1 MTEEREVVLPLVPS
15 RRLMDDLKYRSFKLI
30 QDRQVW
36 ATAWARVEALTAEGW
51 TVEKVRVDWGNRL
64 PGIGDERE
72 TFIRRMCGGVERIEQ
87 DVSGQGKGS
96 TTVSLRREPRGGRYP
111 GVPDLTGM

>member
-1 MTEEREVVLPLVPS
+1 MTGEERELVLPMAPS
-15 RRLMDDLKYRSFKLI
+15 RRLMDDLKFRSFKLI
-30 QDRQVW
+30 QDRAVW
-36 ATAWARVEALTAEGW
+36 SAAWERVRVLEVEGW

-72 TFIRRMCGGVERIEQ
+72 TFIRRMCGGVDTIEQ

-96 TTVSLRREPRGGRYP
+96 TTVYLRRA
-111 GVPDLTGM
+111 TS